1 MNKDVSKIVT
11 SKGVMLGERVYVN
24 GHYYM
29 RSNSGKKYDVVSP
42 QQVVELITGCKV
54 KQIVYENKA
63 DIAG

>member
-1 MNKDVSKIVT
+1 
-11 SKGVMLGERVYVN
+11 MLGERVYVN

-29 RSNSGKKYDVVSP
+29 RSKSGKKYDVVSP

>member
-24 GHYYM
+24 GNCYM
-29 RSNSGKKYDVVSP
+29 RSKSGKKFDVVSP

-63 DIAG
+63 DISG

>member
-24 GHYYM
+24 GNCYM
-29 RSNSGKKYDVVSP
+29 RSKSGKKFDVVSP
-42 QQVVELITGCKV
+42 QQVVELITGGKV